1 MKKKNLVLITIIVSG
16 ILVMSFLTG
25 TGLMKR
31 TDVALGEYSVSEDG
45 KTLTIH
51 AGVTSS
57 MGYTR
62 GFKDN
67 GGGVKP
73 HYLTF
78 YSTFGGLNS
87 SFGAKNEFEL
97 ELDEND
103 TEIYFERSNGGYE
116 LVLQKNIETG
126 EWVKAD
132 FAREEAF
139 VINTY
144 EVTDSELVDEYL
156 ENDKL
161 ITIVKYYEMSDGT
174 WRTDEHTYQY
184 RLEITSRM
192 SNAEKDS
199 TFVFLSNIKEI
210 TFGQAW
216 KASGFSSNM
225 EDYFDVED
233 AKFVAVK

>member
-45 KTLTIH
+45 KTLTFH